1 MGEMD
6 SQAHKGEGWLRLAG
20 LLARPGP
27 GRGGWTVG
35 RPGARE
41 LWGGWGQILVP
52 PHPRSLV
59 AEQPGPFLTPPP
71 GGGRQQL
78 TGWGPQFMG
87 WREPGLWR
95 VGSSGASDESL
106 PRTAGQ
112 LQDAMSC
119 WGEMQGG
126 TRRVRVPHRP
136 GTFQEAQ
143 KRSREEELKRQQNRN
158 RNSEEGLPSGGEGK
172 QRLGDGSRPAGG
184 RRALGPSLSLP
195 HAARCSGTG
204 REVSGGGAS

>member
-59 AEQPGPFLTPPP
+59 AEQPGPFLTPPRRRAP
-71 GGGRQQL
+71 TAHWL
-78 TGWGPQFMG
+78 
-87 WREPGLWR
+87 
-95 VGSSGASDESL
+95 GASIHGVEG
-106 PRTAGQ
+106 AGA
-112 LQDAMSC
+112 L
-119 WGEMQGG
+119 E
-126 TRRVRVPHRP
+126 
-136 GTFQEAQ
+136 
-143 KRSREEELKRQQNRN
+143 SREQWSQ
-158 RNSEEGLPSGGEGK
+158 
-172 QRLGDGSRPAGG
+172 
-184 RRALGPSLSLP
+184 
-195 HAARCSGTG
+195 
-204 REVSGGGAS
+204 

>member
-71 GGGRQQL
+71 EEGANSSLAGGLNSWGGGSR
-78 TGWGPQFMG
+78 
-87 WREPGLWR
+87 
-95 VGSSGASDESL
+95 GS
-106 PRTAGQ
+106 
-112 LQDAMSC
+112 
-119 WGEMQGG
+119 GE
-126 TRRVRVPHRP
+126 
-136 GTFQEAQ
+136 
-143 KRSREEELKRQQNRN
+143 
-158 RNSEEGLPSGGEGK
+158 
-172 QRLGDGSRPAGG
+172 
-184 RRALGPSLSLP
+184 
-195 HAARCSGTG
+195 
-204 REVSGGGAS
+204 